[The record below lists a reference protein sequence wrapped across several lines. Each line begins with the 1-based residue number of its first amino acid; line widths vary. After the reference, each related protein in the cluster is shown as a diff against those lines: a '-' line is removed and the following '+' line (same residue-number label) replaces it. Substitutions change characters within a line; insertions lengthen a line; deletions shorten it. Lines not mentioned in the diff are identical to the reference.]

1 MVLAFLQCSIR
12 FSAVFLFGCVG
23 EIITEKSGHLNLGIP
38 GIMCAGT
45 AGGCLG
51 VGIYMNSI
59 PNPDA
64 PSYLLLILIG
74 IVCAFLFAA
83 FLGAIYAFLT
93 VSLQCNQNITGLALT
108 TFGGGFTQFI
118 MDNYVSKIHFDVAS
132 TYVAKSVSF
141 YEQLG
146 GFGKLFLSYGLLVYL
161 AVAIAIITSVFLKKT
176 KSGLKLRAIGENP
189 AAADAVGVNV
199 SQYKYL
205 AILIGSGIAGL
216 GGFFFV
222 MDFAQGSYESYSTI
236 EGFGWLSIAL
246 VIFTVWRP
254 NIAIFGSV
262 LFGSLYTLPNFMSIK
277 SAADGAL
284 INLVPY
290 IVTAIVLLIVSISG
304 SKNVQPPAS
313 LGLNYFREDR

>member
-12 FSAVFLFGCVG
+12 FSTVFLFGCVG

-51 VGIYMNSI
+51 VGIYMNALSD
-59 PNPDA
+59 PSA

-74 IVCAFLFAA
+74 VVCAFLFAA
-83 FLGAIYAFLT
+83 FVGAIYAFLT
-93 VSLQCNQNITGLALT
+93 VSLKCNQNITGLALT

-118 MDNYVSKIHFDVAS
+118 MDNYVSKSRFDVAS
-132 TYVAKSVSF
+132 TFVAKSLSF
-141 YEQLG
+141 SESLG

-161 AVAIAIITSVFLKKT
+161 AIAIAIVVSVFLKKT

-189 AAADAVGVNV
+189 AAADAVGINV

-222 MDFAQGSYESYSTI
+222 MDFAQGAYESYVTI

-254 NIAIFGSV
+254 SLAILGSIV
-262 LFGSLYTLPNFMSIK
+262 FGSLYTLPNFMSIK

-290 IVTAIVLLIVSISG
+290 VVTVVVLLVVSISG
-304 SKNVQPPAS
+304 SKNVQPPAA